1 MTLTGLAIFAVA
13 YALAVASP
21 GPGVMGVVA
30 HVMGRGTAGVG
41 AFIAGIVLG
50 DFVWLTC
57 AVLGLAAL
65 AHTFETAFLVVK
77 WLGVAYL
84 AWLAFKLWTSGGA
97 VGELHADRKAVSA
110 WRDFLGGLSLTL
122 GNPKAMAFFLALLPV
137 IVNLE
142 TLTVAAFFEIAAV
155 MLIVLPAVMIA
166 YAVLARQAKH
176 LFRTPRAVRILN
188 RSCAV
193 ALAGAAA
200 TVAAR
205 G

>member
-1 MTLTGLAIFAVA
+1 
-13 YALAVASP
+13 
-21 GPGVMGVVA
+21 
-30 HVMGRGTAGVG
+30 
-41 AFIAGIVLG
+41 
-50 DFVWLTC
+50 
-57 AVLGLAAL
+57 
-65 AHTFETAFLVVK
+65 
-77 WLGVAYL
+77 
-84 AWLAFKLWTSGGA
+84 
-97 VGELHADRKAVSA
+97 
-110 WRDFLGGLSLTL
+110 
-122 GNPKAMAFFLALLPV
+122 
-137 IVNLE
+137 
-142 TLTVAAFFEIAAV
+142 